1 MYKEK
6 IVDIE
11 TGEETFRNYTKD
23 EIAIVEANIEKAKM
37 ENLANE
43 EKINQKLA
51 LFEKL
56 GITAE
61 EAKLLFS

>member
-11 TGEETFRNYTKD
+11 TGEETFRDYTKD
-23 EIAIVEANIEKAKM
+23 EIAIVEANIEKAEA
-37 ENLANE
+37 ENAANE

-56 GITAE
+56 GISLD

>member
-6 IVDIE
+6 IVNIE

-23 EIAIVEANIEKAKM
+23 EIVMVEANIEKAKM

-56 GITAE
+56 GISLD